1 MVFPRSESLGKF
13 KLERPAQSALS
24 MGLLLPCGAA
34 FLTTA
39 VLTEL
44 GAKDGFA

>member
-13 KLERPAQSALS
+13 KLECPVQSAFS
-24 MGLLLPCGAA
+24 IGLLPPYEAA
-34 FLTTA
+34 FLITA